1 MFIMFDFYYS
11 LFFVGE
17 EVLSFRHC
25 KGKPSNKA
33 YQEKTRIIEKKHT
46 TIARRDDKTGEGVI
60 KLSGEGFKNLKI
72 K

>member
-25 KGKPSNKA
+25 KDMHSNKA
-33 YQEKTRIIEKKHT
+33 CQEKTRIIEKKHT
-46 TIARRDDKTGEGVI
+46 TTARRDDKTGEGVI
-60 KLSGEGFKNLKI
+60 KLSGEGFKN
-72 K
+72 

>member
-33 YQEKTRIIEKKHT
+33 CQEKTRIIEKKHT
-46 TIARRDDKTGEGVI
+46 TTARRDDKTGEGVK
-60 KLSGEGFKNLKI
+60 KLSGEGFKN
-72 K
+72 